1 MRNGNL
7 SKVSTSYTVAI
18 ESAIK
23 CAAFGRGKCRHE
35 GTIESGGGF
44 MNLKEFAAKMGLSQ
58 TTISRALSGY
68 PEVKQ
73 ETRERIEAAALKYG
87 YHPNR
92 AAIGLAT
99 GRAGAIGI
107 VLKAN
112 SEFGPHMSEFLG
124 GLGSSLDD
132 QGIDIL
138 VSTVESSEA
147 EIAAY
152 RRLAAS
158 KRIDAV
164 VLHTPTERDGRIE
177 ILTGLGLPFVLHG
190 RTQTDTPYN
199 FMDID
204 NYDAI
209 FKASEHLIELG
220 HKRIALING
229 FPGRTFA
236 DHRDQ
241 GFRAAHEKHGL
252 DVDEVLLGSGEFT
265 DEMGFRLTSNF
276 LNSATPPT
284 AVIAGSMMSALGA
297 IRAIR
302 FAGLQLGS
310 DISLIAHDDVFP
322 YISPDNMVPKIST
335 TQSSMRAA
343 GARVGEMLLQ
353 LISGKRVET
362 FHDIWPVDLVIRE
375 STCPPLTAR

>member
-1 MRNGNL
+1 
-7 SKVSTSYTVAI
+7 
-18 ESAIK
+18 
-23 CAAFGRGKCRHE
+23 
-35 GTIESGGGF
+35 
-44 MNLKEFAAKMGLSQ
+44 MNLKEFASKLGLSQ
-58 TTISRALSGY
+58 TTVSRALSGY
-68 PEVKQ
+68 PEVKA
-73 ETRERIEAAALKYG
+73 ETRERIAAAALKHG

-99 GRAGAIGI
+99 GRAGAVGI

-124 GLGSSLDD
+124 GLGSALDD
-132 QGIDIL
+132 HRIDIL
-138 VSTVESSEA
+138 VSTVESSDA

-164 VLHTPTERDGRIE
+164 VLHTPTERDERIGV
-177 ILTGLGLPFVLHG
+177 LNGLGVPFVLHG
-190 RTQTDTPYN
+190 RTHADVPFN

-209 FKASEHLIELG
+209 HQAAKHLIDLG

-236 DHRDQ
+236 EHRDQ
-241 GFRAAHEKHGL
+241 GFRAAHEERNL
-252 DVDEVLLGSGEFT
+252 EVDASLLGGGEFT
-265 DEMGFRLTSNF
+265 DEMGFRLMTEF
-276 LNSATPPT
+276 LNLPNPPT
-284 AVIAGSMMSALGA
+284 AIIAGSMMSALGA
-297 IRAIR
+297 LRAIR
-302 FAGLQLGS
+302 TCGLQLGK

-322 YISPDNMVPKIST
+322 YLSPDNMVPKIST

-343 GARVGEMLLQ
+343 GVRIGEMLIE
-353 LISGKRVET
+353 LIAGKTTEVFNEV
-362 FHDIWPVDLVIRE
+362 WPVDLVLRE
-375 STCPPLTAR
+375 STCPPPTLKK

>member
-1 MRNGNL
+1 
-7 SKVSTSYTVAI
+7 
-18 ESAIK
+18 
-23 CAAFGRGKCRHE
+23 
-35 GTIESGGGF
+35 
-44 MNLKEFAAKMGLSQ
+44 MNLKEFALKLGLSQ
-58 TTISRALSGY
+58 TTVSRALSGY
-68 PEVKQ
+68 PEVKA
-73 ETRERIEAAALKYG
+73 ETRERIEAAALQYG

-124 GLGSSLDD
+124 GLGSALDD
-132 QGIDIL
+132 DGIDIL

-147 EIAAY
+147 EISAY

-164 VLHTPTERDGRIE
+164 VLHTPTGRDDRIG
-177 ILTGLGLPFVLHG
+177 ILAGLGIPFVLHG
-190 RTQTDTPYN
+190 RTQSDVPFN

-204 NYDAI
+204 NYGAI
-209 FKASEHLIELG
+209 YQASEHLIELG

-241 GFRAAHEKHGL
+241 GFRAAHAKTGL
-252 DVDEVLLGSGEFT
+252 NVDDALLGSGEFT
-265 DEMGFRLTSNF
+265 DEMGFRLTSEF
-276 LNSATPPT
+276 LTALKPPT
-284 AVIAGSMMSALGA
+284 AIIAGSMMSALGA

-302 FAGLQLGS
+302 FAGLQLGK

-322 YISPDNMVPKIST
+322 YMSPDNMMPKLST

-343 GARVGEMLLQ
+343 GVRVGEMLLQ
-353 LISGKRVET
+353 LISGKKQGT
-362 FHDIWPVDLVIRE
+362 FEDVWPVELVIRE
-375 STCPPLTAR
+375 STCPPPNDV